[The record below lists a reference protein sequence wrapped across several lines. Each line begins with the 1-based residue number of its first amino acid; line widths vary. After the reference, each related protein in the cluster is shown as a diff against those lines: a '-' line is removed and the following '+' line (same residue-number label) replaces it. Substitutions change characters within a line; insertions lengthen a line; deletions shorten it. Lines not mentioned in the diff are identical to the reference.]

1 MPTSEVVIGD
11 NVLQILAVRVMD
23 KKDEKPM
30 GVAVLFHDVTDA
42 KSLEKLRRDFTAMMV
57 HELRSPLTSIRSTV
71 ELLKTDY
78 AKLKEEDLKKYL
90 SSVDITSQTM
100 LELVNDLLDV
110 AKLEAGKFDVIC
122 ENGKLGEAVSE
133 RVENYK
139 PLVASK
145 GLKLLLE
152 IEENLPQA
160 YFDKIRIKQVLN
172 NLLSNAIKY
181 TQTGEIKVKVKRE
194 IVDGVLVDILVSISD
209 TGIGINADQIEL
221 LFSKFG
227 QLEAGRNKAGLKSS
241 GLGLYI
247 AKGIVEAWNGKIWAK
262 SEGAGMGST
271 FYFTVPI
278 SMDKRKAVNKQDMT
292 ITGSKVAHA

>member
-1 MPTSEVVIGD
+1 
-11 NVLQILAVRVMD
+11 
-23 KKDEKPM
+23 M

-122 ENGKLGEAVSE
+122 ENGRLEEAVSE
-133 RVENYK
+133 RGQNYN
-139 PLVASK
+139 PLAAFK
-145 GLKLLLE
+145 GLKLSLE

-181 TQTGEIKVKVKRE
+181 TQTRSEE
-194 IVDGVLVDILVSISD
+194 HTSELQSQSNLV
-209 TGIGINADQIEL
+209 
-221 LFSKFG
+221 
-227 QLEAGRNKAGLKSS
+227 
-241 GLGLYI
+241 
-247 AKGIVEAWNGKIWAK
+247 
-262 SEGAGMGST
+262 
-271 FYFTVPI
+271 
-278 SMDKRKAVNKQDMT
+278 
-292 ITGSKVAHA
+292 